1 MKIDTILPSSLNN
14 QDKKSIQGKEKT
26 PATSFEQVL
35 KKAKNSYQE
44 GKTVSSVAE
53 PCTVNA
59 PLSVTP
65 VQLTNNVS
73 TALNMAEDALN
84 SLEKFGELL
93 SRPETQPNKL
103 ERVVTRMS
111 STARKLE
118 EVVKSLPQE
127 SSLKTMLEQISTLAA
142 KEVAKYERGD
152 YSG

>member
-14 QDKKSIQGKEKT
+14 QDKKSIQGKEKA
-26 PATSFEQVL
+26 PGTSFEQVL

-53 PCTVNA
+53 PCAVYA

-65 VQLTNNVS
+65 VQLTNSVS

-84 SLEKFGELL
+84 SLEKFGEFL
-93 SRPETQPNKL
+93 SRPVTQPNKL
-103 ERVVTRMS
+103 ERVVTEMS

-118 EVVKSLPQE
+118 EVVSSLPQE